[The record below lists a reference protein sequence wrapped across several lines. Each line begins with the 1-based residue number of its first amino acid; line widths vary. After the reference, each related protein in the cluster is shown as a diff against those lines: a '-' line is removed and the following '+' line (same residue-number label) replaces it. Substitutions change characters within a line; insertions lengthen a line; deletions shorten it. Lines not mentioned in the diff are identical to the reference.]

1 MVLKCRTWPG
11 EPRDSRTDFWRG
23 PGEHHSAFHEVFDD
37 AVDVP
42 DILKGIGQVPGS
54 ARAEHTTLD
63 TYTDDQQKKKRDL
76 NYLFDMFPESFTE
89 RDKMECRELL
99 ALEDIPLDEEI
110 PFDWPQTDLDYLYGS
125 VQHQPLGGQNSGHD
139 RDEQQSDSDDMDVP
153 DRSTCF
159 DFC

>member
-1 MVLKCRTWPG
+1 MRYRPPSFPLKNGIQNG
-11 EPRDSRTDFWRG
+11 EFLMNGVQRG
-23 PGEHHSAFHEVFDD
+23 SMR
-37 AVDVP
+37 
-42 DILKGIGQVPGS
+42 KGKRSGQF
-54 ARAEHTTLD
+54 
-63 TYTDDQQKKKRDL
+63 KKKTRDL
-76 NYLFDMFPESFTE
+76 HYLFEMFPDSFTE
-89 RDKMECRELL
+89 GDKMECRKLL

-125 VQHQPLGGQNSGHD
+125 VQHQPLGGENSGHD